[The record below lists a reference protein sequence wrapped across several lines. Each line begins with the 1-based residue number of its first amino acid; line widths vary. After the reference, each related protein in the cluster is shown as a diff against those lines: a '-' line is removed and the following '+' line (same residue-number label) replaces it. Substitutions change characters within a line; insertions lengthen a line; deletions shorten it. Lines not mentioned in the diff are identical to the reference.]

1 MTTLSTTVQEHIA
14 LPASARGFGGPDS
27 GGGPSASDVL
37 VMLRRRAVLIVVLFL
52 FFAALAGGGFAL
64 WWFQFPGYRAE
75 ALIECVSNIPD
86 AALSLD
92 QKRLEKDEHERFVM
106 TQAMLLESPSILGE
120 ALKVTSVRE
129 TQWFRSARP
138 NEQLLELTDDLMA
151 APVRG
156 TNFLR
161 VAMECREPTDA
172 AIIVNEVVDQWFRT
186 VKKRSAEEFADE
198 ALESTRQERDGIER
212 EVESD
217 RDRLKALAARLPP
230 GATQDPGGNIT
241 NQEVKQYGE
250 QVATKKLELA
260 ELEQYRAAYNDP
272 ERVAATA
279 EDVAVVE
286 QDPQVAE
293 LNRAVY
299 LLQQQRAADAN
310 VYGPEHA
317 VIKQLDA
324 QLEAAEMKLA
334 ERRIEKLRRR
344 QADIREAANAAYENG
359 RHALFLAEENLAKA
373 EAALQDQDR
382 LLFDYNDMQV
392 QLDRKVRLAQALADR
407 IRSLTRVKTGRTAIN
422 VNIAQPAVDPLERSS
437 PSLLL
442 IPVGVF
448 LALTLSIGLALG
460 LEFLDK
466 SVRTTQ
472 DVVRH
477 LDIALLGLV
486 PHTDDEEVAIA
497 QVEAAVR
504 DAPKSM
510 VAEAFRQIRTNLQFT
525 APSERQ
531 RTVLVT
537 SPRPDDGKTTVA
549 CNLAMAVAQGGR
561 RVLLIDANFRRPA
574 VPRVFP
580 DVRGPGLSNLL
591 VGDGNLSACIHQT
604 TIPRLDVLGGGPT
617 PPNPVELLAGEAC
630 HKLLQEAAA
639 QYDQVIIDTPP
650 VLLAS
655 DAMVLATVVD
665 GVVLVVR
672 ANRSS
677 RGVARRACTLLAD
690 GGAHVFG
697 AVLNAAQVT
706 RGGYFREQ
714 LRTYYEYQA
723 DADAGGAILPTG
735 PKKA

>member
-1 MTTLSTTVQEHIA
+1 MTTLSTTVQERIA
-14 LPASARGFGGPDS
+14 LPASARGAGGPE
-27 GGGPSASDVL
+27 GGPMSAYDVL
-37 VMLRRRAVLIVVLFL
+37 AMLRRRTVLIVVLFL
-52 FFAALAGGGFAL
+52 VFAAIAGGGFTL
-64 WWFQFPGYRAE
+64 WWVQFPGYRAE

-86 AALSLD
+86 AELTLE

-106 TQAMLLESPSILGE
+106 TQALLLESPGILGE
-120 ALKVTSVRE
+120 ALRVTAVRE
-129 TQWFRSARP
+129 TDWFKRARP
-138 NEQLLELTDDLMA
+138 NEQLLDLTDDLVA

-172 AIIVNEVVDQWFRT
+172 AIIVNEVVNQWLRT
-186 VKKRSAEEFADE
+186 VRKRSAEDFADE
-198 ALESTRQERDGIER
+198 ALAAAQKEKDDLAR
-212 EVESD
+212 EMEVNREA
-217 RDRLKALAARLPP
+217 LKALAARLPP

-250 QVATKKLELA
+250 QVATKQLELA

-279 EDVAVVE
+279 EDIAVVE
-286 QDPQVAE
+286 QDPEVAE

-299 LLQQQRAADAN
+299 LLEQQRAADLT
-310 VYGPEHA
+310 VYGPGH
-317 VIKQLDA
+317 VVLRQLDA
-324 QLEAAEMKLA
+324 QLAAAQEKLA
-334 ERRIEKLRRR
+334 QRRIEKLRQR

-359 RHALFLAEENLAKA
+359 RHTLFLSEEKLAKA

-382 LLFDYNDMQV
+382 LLFDYGDLRMQLERKERHGQ
-392 QLDRKVRLAQALADR
+392 QLTEYIQNLN
-407 IRSLTRVKTGRTAIN
+407 RVKNRRTAIN
-422 VNIAQPAVDPLERSS
+422 VNVAQAAVDPLERNS

-442 IPVGVF
+442 IPAGI
-448 LALTLSIGLALG
+448 LIALTLAVGLG
-460 LEFLDK
+460 LGVEFLDK
-466 SVRTTQ
+466 SVRTSQ

-486 PHTDDEEVAIA
+486 PHTDDEEVTIA

-504 DAPKSM
+504 DAPTSM

-525 APSERQ
+525 APAERQ

-549 CNLAMAVAQGGR
+549 CNLAMTLAQGRR

-574 VPRVFP
+574 ISRVFA

-591 VGDGNLSACIHQT
+591 VGDGKLSACVHTT
-604 TIPRLDVLGGGPT
+604 TIPRLDVLGCGPT

-630 HKLLQEAAA
+630 SRLLQEATSL
-639 QYDQVIIDTPP
+639 YDQVIIDTPP

-655 DAMVLATVVD
+655 DAMVLATIVD

-690 GGAHVFG
+690 VGAHVFG

-714 LRTYYEYQA
+714 LRSFYDYQSETGE
-723 DADAGGAILPTG
+723 GGAIQPAGT
-735 PKKA
+735 KAK